1 MTDTE
6 REVSI
11 RSCTQ
16 LHTTTLTTMC
26 FWYTQ
31 LGAKSKEEGLDR
43 KVETQSSYFYF
54 PRLWNSRW
62 FLSTITIIILI
73 IIMIFV
79 ELSVVAFG
87 VAKAGKLF
95 SRWAHCPSSPLP
107 SVAHLFFSMLMPCND
122 LRHTGIKER
131 ERNLL
136 SAQLCCALCFCCYS
150 NTGME
155 VKLTRRCL
163 FAWQDGVIFFFKW
176 QERVG
181 VQTSAEK

>member
-1 MTDTE
+1 
-6 REVSI
+6 
-11 RSCTQ
+11 
-16 LHTTTLTTMC
+16 
-26 FWYTQ
+26 
-31 LGAKSKEEGLDR
+31 
-43 KVETQSSYFYF
+43 
-54 PRLWNSRW
+54 
-62 FLSTITIIILI
+62 
-73 IIMIFV
+73 MIFV
-79 ELSVVAFG
+79 ELSVVAFS

-150 NTGME
+150 NTGTE
-155 VKLTRRCL
+155 LKLTRWCL

-181 VQTSAEK
+181 VETSAVNEQRNGHLLLPKDDKEEIKYQKIKIVKISDHVFWELILWVSTPKNLS

>member
-1 MTDTE
+1 M
-6 REVSI
+6 I
-11 RSCTQ
+11 R
-16 LHTTTLTTMC
+16 
-26 FWYTQ
+26 
-31 LGAKSKEEGLDR
+31 
-43 KVETQSSYFYF
+43 
-54 PRLWNSRW
+54 
-62 FLSTITIIILI
+62 IL

-79 ELSVVAFG
+79 ELSVVAFS

-181 VQTSAEK
+181 VKTSAVNEERNGHLLLPKDHKEEIKYQKIKTDQRSCLLRVDFVGKHTENLSQESGCSEETRWAVRLV